1 MTVRF
6 GMVLALACL
15 VPTFEAR
22 GAGEAGFVAAKCMWV
37 KERLAETNLTVAF
50 ERQFDGTGLADAKL
64 RISASAVYKV
74 YLNGTFVGWGPART
88 VNGFARIDE
97 WPLEPQTGANILRV
111 EVAGYGFES
120 YQYNGGAPFF
130 AAEIVTNGKT
140 VCATP
145 DGFSATEVL
154 RRKDM
159 PVYSR
164 QRGFPAEWLTI
175 GVPAGAP
182 LPLVEVGAPKW
193 LPRTVPYPDFSI
205 NASFAPTNDAFG
217 RAIFKLPTIDSGFI
231 GLQIRCVTPG
241 RISVEFDEAL
251 GAKGVIDIARN
262 GNPFKSYH
270 AMYNRVTWE
279 VARPGVYTLE
289 SMEPYSLQFVR
300 VVPESGAFADGALFL
315 RQCRNPHVAKA
326 SFKSAD
332 ADLNALF
339 AASKESLAQNAVDI
353 LTDCPSRE
361 RVGWLCDTFF
371 SSETAAWLTG
381 DFSIELEYLLNFTR
395 TDEFGAKI
403 PKGAVPGFMPSRR
416 GSLMPTYMMW
426 YVIQCAA
433 AAERLGGMERKT
445 FVDGVGSRID
455 GIFGWL
461 GQFERDGLLENL
473 PGWVFIEWSK
483 ANNYVK
489 GVNFPAN
496 MLWAMALERAGR
508 AMGRPQWISQAEVI
522 RNKIR
527 ALAYDGMFFHDQAQR
542 NADGK
547 LVLNQR
553 SKTETCQY
561 YAFFTSL
568 VTPDSHPDLWR
579 IVVDELGPHRRGH
592 AEMDPSDAFIGFL
605 LRLNILTRYGCGKT
619 LVTDMKS
626 YYGHMVADTGTFW
639 EFNDGHDSRCHA
651 IGGYVAVLIVKAV
664 FGIERIDWAKQ
675 TVVLGVPSVALRSAN
690 CELPVRGG
698 VIRFSVKAGA
708 RASCV
713 DIPKGWRVIREK

>member
-6 GMVLALACL
+6 GMVVALACL
-15 VPTFEAR
+15 MPAFEAC
-22 GAGEAGFVAAKCMWV
+22 GTANAEFVAAKCMWV
-37 KERLAETNLTVAF
+37 RGRQAETNLTVAF
-50 ERQFDGTGLADAKL
+50 ERQFDGTALADAKL
-64 RISASAVYKV
+64 RISASAVYKA
-74 YLNGTFVGWGPART
+74 YLNGKFVGWGPART

-97 WPLEPQTGANILRV
+97 WPLKPQAGTNTLHV

-120 YQYNGGAPFF
+120 YQYNGGGPFF
-130 AAEIVTNGKT
+130 AAEVVAVGKT

-145 DGFSATEVL
+145 DGFTATEVL

-164 QRGFPAEWLTI
+164 QRGFPAEWLTV
-175 GVPAGAP
+175 GMPNGTP
-182 LPLVEVGAPKW
+182 LQLVEVVAPKW
-193 LPRTVPYPDFSI
+193 LPRAVPYPDFSV
-205 NASFAPTNDAFG
+205 NALFTPTNDAVG
-217 RAIFKLPTIDSGFI
+217 HAMFKLPTIDSGFI
-231 GLQIRCVTPG
+231 GLQVRCMTPG

-251 GAKGVIDIARN
+251 GAKGVIDMARN
-262 GNPFKSYH
+262 GNPLKSYH

-279 VARPGVYTLE
+279 VAHPGVYTLE
-289 SMEPYSLQFVR
+289 SMEPYSLQFAR
-300 VVPESGAFADGALFL
+300 ILPETGAFVDCEIFL

-332 ADLNALF
+332 ADLDALF
-339 AASKESLAQNAVDI
+339 AAAKESLAQNAVDI

-371 SSETAAWLTG
+371 SAETAAWLTG
-381 DFSIELEYLLNFTR
+381 DFSIEREYLLNFAR

-416 GSLMPTYMMW
+416 GDLMPTYMMW

-433 AAERLGGMERKT
+433 AAERLGGAERKT
-445 FVDGVGSRID
+445 FADGVCSRID

-508 AMGRPQWISQAEVI
+508 MMERPQWIARAEVI

-527 ALAYDGMFFHDQAQR
+527 ALAYDGIFFHDQALR
-542 NADGK
+542 DADGK
-547 LVLNQR
+547 LALNQR
-553 SKTETCQY
+553 AKTETCQY

-568 VTPDSHPDLWR
+568 VTPDSHPELWR

-605 LRLNILTRYGCGKT
+605 LRLNILTRYGCGKE
-619 LVTDMKS
+619 LVADMKS
-626 YYGHMVADTGTFW
+626 YYGHMVAETGTFW

-651 IGGYVAVLIVKAV
+651 IGGYVAVLMAKAV
-664 FGIERIDWAKQ
+664 FGIERIDWANRTIIQ
-675 TVVLGVPSVALRSAN
+675 RTPSVVLQSAT
-690 CELPVRGG
+690 CELPVSEGRIRLSVGG
-698 VIRFSVKAGA
+698 GCDRVLVMVPAGWQ
-708 RASCV
+708 V
-713 DIPKGWRVIREK
+713 MYK